1 MLSLLIIDGDV
12 DEIINF
18 RLIITTDHYNY
29 TAQSALKVAC
39 PLFLATMHIQVFVAI
54 LAVFFLDS
62 FSWAVPIAIGN
73 KRWDEAD
80 TKLAVF
86 EASSASSPGEVCG
99 TFIILFHSF

>member
-1 MLSLLIIDGDV
+1 M
-12 DEIINF
+12 
-18 RLIITTDHYNY
+18 
-29 TAQSALKVAC
+29 LKVAC
-39 PLFLATMHIQVFVAI
+39 PLFFLATMHIFVAI

-86 EASSASSPGEVCG
+86 EAPAAASSPGEVCG
-99 TFIILFHSF
+99 TFIILFQSF